1 MTDKLI
7 PANARRAAAR
17 GFIRTASQSLATSF
31 IGFGGLTI
39 ALTGD
44 GLLALAVGIGG
55 ATVTRIRDGIYQIA
69 VVGRALAEERNS
81 IETQVRAAEAILRR
95 RIGARDRSRPEL
107 ARDAARERS
116 KAHALF
122 RKYIP
127 GLALC
132 CACAGLRLFVCLC
145 CEDL

>member
-55 ATVTRIRDGIYQIA
+55 ATVTAALNGAQSYFSLLAKGIPEDYA
-69 VVGRALAEERNS
+69 PDLDTA
-81 IETQVRAAEAILRR
+81 
-95 RIGARDRSRPEL
+95 GA
-107 ARDAARERS
+107 
-116 KAHALF
+116 
-122 RKYIP
+122 
-127 GLALC
+127 
-132 CACAGLRLFVCLC
+132 
-145 CEDL
+145 